1 MKGAHAHCLKSN
13 IPSGEGSD
21 CLKWRLK
28 MIVSLIFARI
38 ME

>member
-1 MKGAHAHCLKSN
+1 MKGAHTHCLISN

-38 ME
+38 MK